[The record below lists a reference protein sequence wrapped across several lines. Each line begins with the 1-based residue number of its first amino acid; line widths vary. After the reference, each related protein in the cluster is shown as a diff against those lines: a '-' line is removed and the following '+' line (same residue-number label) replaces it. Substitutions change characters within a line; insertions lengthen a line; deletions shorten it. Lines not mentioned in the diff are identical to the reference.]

1 MDAQVALQLIE
12 TTNLIALPKQMCSEC
27 ALHNLVMKAYC
38 RRESFQCQCHDAG
51 DMALLPL
58 AEEALR
64 KVHRCSILVNDLHPD
79 NNVLV
84 ADGNK
89 ARVPFFVDFSHST
102 LSPSLA
108 QCEGELCSLRAVFS
122 QKSQQDMAEGIM

>member
-1 MDAQVALQLIE
+1 
-12 TTNLIALPKQMCSEC
+12 MCVTC
-27 ALHNLVMKAYC
+27 H
-38 RRESFQCQCHDAG
+38 ESSVQKRVFQRKCYDAG
-51 DMALLPL
+51 DTALLPS

-64 KVHRCSILVNDLHPD
+64 NVHRCSILVNDLHP
-79 NNVLV
+79 NNIVLV

-89 ARVPFFVDFSHST
+89 ARAFFVDFSHST

-108 QCEGELCSLRAVFS
+108 QCEEELCSLLAVFS